1 MTRPLRIKALG
12 GWYHVFARGHNRDLI
27 YEDGLDCG
35 HFLKLLEEMRELY
48 RVRVYAYCLMPNHY
62 HLLVGTPE
70 GNISRAIQ
78 WLNGSYGIWH
88 GRKYNRTGHLFSGRF
103 KSVLVEAEGW
113 GLEVSVYVHMNPVAT
128 EEMGLGK
135 KVRKAQRQGLMGPPS
150 ADELARRLKALREYR
165 WSSYKGYAGY
175 EKAANWLDD
184 GILLRRAGGTDK
196 YRELV
201 EGRIKQG
208 GEESVMAKVRWGVV
222 LGGERFARKV
232 RGRIEIG
239 RESAGR
245 KLLMKR
251 RGFEE
256 IVRMIE
262 GMSRRRWSEF
272 RDRHGEWWR
281 DLTLWAARRY
291 GGMKLAEL
299 GQKVGGVDYTAVAMA
314 LKRLEERSRKDR
326 SLRSA
331 MKAIKSK
338 CEK

>member
-1 MTRPLRIKALG
+1 MSRPLRIRALG
-12 GWYHVFARGHNRDLI
+12 GWYHVFARGHNRELI
-27 YEDGLDCG
+27 FEDGQDCE
-35 HFLKLLEEMRELY
+35 HFLELLEEMRDLH
-48 RVRVYAYCLMPNHY
+48 RVRVYAYCLMRNHY

-88 GRKYNRTGHLFSGRF
+88 SRKYNRVGHLFSGRF

-113 GLEVSVYVHMNPVAT
+113 GLEVSVYIHMNPVAT

-135 KVRKAQRQGLMGPPS
+135 RVRMAQRRGLAGPPS
-150 ADELARRLKALREYR
+150 VDALAKRLKVLREFR
-165 WSSYKGYAGY
+165 WSSYRGYAGY
-175 EKAANWLDD
+175 EKAAKWLDD
-184 GILLRRAGGTDK
+184 GILLRRAGGCEK

-208 GEESVMAKVRWGVV
+208 AEESVMDKVRWGMV
-222 LGGERFARKV
+222 LGGERFARKI
-232 RGRIEIG
+232 RGKIEIV
-239 RESAGR
+239 RESAGC
-245 KLLMKR
+245 KGLTKR
-251 RGFEE
+251 REFEE
-256 IVRMIE
+256 IVRMVE
-262 GMSRRRWSEF
+262 GISGQRWDEF

-299 GQKVGGVDYTAVAMA
+299 GKKAGGVDYAAVGVA
-314 LKRLEERSRKDR
+314 LKRLEVRAQKDR

-331 MKAIKSK
+331 MKIIRVK